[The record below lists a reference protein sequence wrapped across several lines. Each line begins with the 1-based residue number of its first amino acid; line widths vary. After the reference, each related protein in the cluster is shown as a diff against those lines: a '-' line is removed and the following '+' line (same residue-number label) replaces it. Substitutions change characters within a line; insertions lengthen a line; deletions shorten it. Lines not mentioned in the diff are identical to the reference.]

1 MSKRTGDLVQ
11 LEKKREKK
19 LSPAYEKTPY
29 TVTAWYG
36 DPVHVESPPG
46 SDI

>member
-1 MSKRTGDLVQ
+1 

-36 DPVHVESPPG
+36 DKVHVESPPG